1 MGTAKSKKNA
11 PEQPARMTIGDKA
24 LATRELREWQAKV
37 KASGQLV
44 VPEEALDGLETDW
57 VKAGQEKALATKEL
71 REAREKI
78 ELLTPGEALDGLE
91 ADWAKLGADMTAVS
105 VFERGP
111 NELRRM
117 ETPDDYIAAEYPW
130 LEKSQDVPRLL
141 KALLREVVAGRL
153 NG

>member
-1 MGTAKSKKNA
+1 MEKAKSKKKT

-24 LATRELREWQAKV
+24 LATGELREAQEKV

-44 VPEEALDGLETDW
+44 VPGESLE
-57 VKAGQEKALATKEL
+57 
-71 REAREKI
+71 
-78 ELLTPGEALDGLE
+78 GLE

-105 VFERGP
+105 VFEREPHGI
-111 NELRRM
+111 RRL